1 MRRLEFIAVV
11 GAFWPVVC
19 VAQQRKNTDNRRVG
33 SWARVGPFWQLL
45 QKAMGE
51 LGNMKTAKAMGLN
64 VAQAFLGRADEVI
77 E

>member
-19 VAQQRKNTDNRRVG
+19 VAQQRKIPTIGVLV
-33 SWARVGPFWQLL
+33 VGPGSVHFGNCFRRRW
-45 QKAMGE
+45 ANSV
-51 LGNMKTAKAMGLN
+51 NMKTAKAMGLN